1 MEGSSPPPPHLPHLD
16 VPVHDVVIVE
26 VAEPVEDLAGVED
39 DGGLVVLQGTPLGAQ
54 QGREAPW
61 GGGGTHIHPT
71 GPQVPPPPASQRCP
85 PPGTSSMKILMKP
98 SWLTEP
104 RYRTMF
110 LCRRCLCKASS
121 SCKGCE

>member
-1 MEGSSPPPPHLPHLD
+1 MERSRDERLPG
-16 VPVHDVVIVE
+16 E
-26 VAEPVEDLAGVED
+26 G
-39 DGGLVVLQGTPLGAQ
+39 
-54 QGREAPW
+54 EAP
-61 GGGGTHIHPT
+61 TFT
-71 GPQVPPPPASQRCP
+71 LRVPKSPHPPASQRCP